1 MLFPSLLLYLQLY
14 RICLQLTLSSTLL
27 SSFLTISSTKNEI
40 EKRKEARNREK
51 SERGPRTAGH
61 LYRYVEKEKDGVVGK
76 VIERVFNEQERAE
89 QQERERVHK
98 EKEEERQ
105 ARIAL
110 QAQSQPVSSPKAIQQ
125 RAVPRDVS
133 PVVAPQGT
141 SAPDPHTSSFSLPS
155 FFILLVYHFSLL
167 SSPILGGLAVS
178 PVMICIKRNYFS
190 PEGDYILFFSP
201 LIFMFFSNFSAVE
214 LFIFIFIF

>member
-1 MLFPSLLLYLQLY
+1 MLFLK
-14 RICLQLTLSSTLL
+14 ITLSSTP
-27 SSFLTISSTKNEI
+27 SFLTISSTKNEI

-61 LYRYVEKEKDGVVGK
+61 LYRYVEKEKDGVVVK

-141 SAPDPHTSSFSLPS
+141 SAPNPHSSSFSFTIFLYPS
-155 FFILLVYHFSLL
+155 
-167 SSPILGGLAVS
+167 
-178 PVMICIKRNYFS
+178 R
-190 PEGDYILFFSP
+190 SP
-201 LIFMFFSNFSAVE
+201 LVFLPFPQ
-214 LFIFIFIF
+214 